1 VSQDSEQQKD
11 VNFVSIRYFLVEAS
25 MDVFFYVLFHHLHG
39 ILIVLLRS
47 RYSKEIW
54 SEF

>member
-25 MDVFFYVLFHHLHG
+25 MDVFFMFC
-39 ILIVLLRS
+39 S
-47 RYSKEIW
+47 TTCT
-54 SEF
+54 EFW